1 MRNDDIQQGS
11 LAEMTLLSLLFQ
23 SLSSPIP
30 FKSLNP
36 VNLWNSFYL
45 ILSLSLSLCLRLS
58 LWMCVFSIATTHVVD
73 AGVEM
78 EEVKGP

>member
-1 MRNDDIQQGS
+1 MTNDDIQQGS

-30 FKSLNP
+30 FKSLYP
-36 VNLWNSFYL
+36 VYLWNSFHL
-45 ILSLSLSLCLRLS
+45 IPSLCLSPCISLS
-58 LWMCVFSIATTHVVD
+58 VCVCLVLQQHMMWT

-78 EEVKGP
+78 EEVKEP